1 MAEFVMKDLVRKAGR
16 ERDFVIESAATS
28 NEEIG
33 NDIHPGTRKKLDD
46 MGVAHEARSARRIVR
61 ADYDAYDFLIGM
73 DDENLYYMRKT
84 FGEDREHKMSKLLE
98 WCGVHRDVA
107 DPWYTGNFDATW
119 DDVLAGCR
127 AISAKL
133 S

>member
-28 NEEIG
+28 SEEIG
-33 NDIHPGTRKKLDD
+33 NDIHRGTRKKLDD

-61 ADYDAYDFLIGM
+61 SDYDAYDFLIGM

-98 WCGVHRDVA
+98 WCGVH
-107 DPWYTGNFDATW
+107 
-119 DDVLAGCR
+119 
-127 AISAKL
+127 L
-133 S
+133 SLIHI

>member
-1 MAEFVMKDLVRKAGR
+1 M
-16 ERDFVIESAATS
+16 
-28 NEEIG
+28 
-33 NDIHPGTRKKLDD
+33 
-46 MGVAHEARSARRIVR
+46 R

-84 FGEDREHKMSKLLE
+84 FGEDRAHKMSKLLE
-98 WCGVHRDVA
+98 WCGVHRDVD

-127 AISAKL
+127 RYVDPESGLQSVNHFILAD
-133 S
+133 

>member
-1 MAEFVMKDLVRKAGR
+1 MAEFVMKDLVRQVGR

-28 NEEIG
+28 SEEIG
-33 NDIHPGTRKKLDD
+33 NDIHRGTRKKLDD
-46 MGVAHEARSARRIVR
+46 MGVAYEARAARRIIR

-73 DDENLYYMRKT
+73 DDENLYYMQKT
-84 FGEDREHKMSKLLE
+84 FGEDTAHKMSKLLE

-119 DDVLAGCR
+119 NDVLAGCR
-127 AISAKL
+127 SILTKL

>member
-1 MAEFVMKDLVRKAGR
+1 MAEFVMKDLVRRAGR

-28 NEEIG
+28 SEEIG
-33 NDIHPGTRKKLDD
+33 NDIHRGTRKKLDE
-46 MGVAHEARSARRIVR
+46 MGVAHKTRAARRIVR
-61 ADYDAYDFLIGM
+61 SDYDAYDFLIGM
-73 DDENLYYMRKT
+73 DDENLYDMRKT
-84 FGEDREHKMSKLLE
+84 FGEDREHKMSKLLD

-127 AISAKL
+127 AILAKL

>member
-1 MAEFVMKDLVRKAGR
+1 MAEFVMKDLVKKAGR
-16 ERDFVIESAATS
+16 ERDFIIESAAS
-28 NEEIG
+28 SSEEIG
-33 NDIHPGTRKKLDD
+33 NDIHRGTRKKLDD

-61 ADYDAYDFLIGM
+61 SDYDAYDFLIGM

-84 FGEDREHKMSKLLE
+84 FGEDRGRKVSKLLE
-98 WCGVHRDVA
+98 WCGTDRDVA
-107 DPWYTGNFDATW
+107 DPWYTDNFDATW

-127 AISAKL
+127 AILAKL